1 MLSQAFYPS
10 LATIAESNNVLL
22 YDDFSSDT
30 SLNKNI
36 WVIDEAR
43 ILATSSPGFTF
54 VSPTLSFSS
63 SGMAVSGPNNYMQVT
78 GVSSVQSFS
87 PPFTFTAMF
96 RSSGTSCSQPNSLY
110 ILGPNEHL
118 EIVFVP
124 NPDNS
129 PSYAPQDEKY
139 YGVWVTHTGGP
150 SGYSSTPDNLLYAS
164 PHDNTWYTY
173 VVSIDANGYATVALL
188 SESGAVLGGKS
199 NLYVGK
205 GPFYICLVQRI
216 GQPWVTPAPM
226 TGIWKYAKVVGSV
239 ANIQLPPVKKYS
251 VTFKESG
258 LPLGTMWS
266 VTLAGSKVFSLGKT
280 ITFLLQNG
288 TYPFTIEPVSG
299 YAPSPSSGNVNVSGK
314 DVTVE
319 ITFSPPAP
327 SFDFS
332 ISTSG
337 TEVKVV
343 QGGTTTVPISVQLT
357 SGNPSNV
364 SLSVGWIPEGSYQ
377 WFTTEFNPSSG
388 NPPFSSTLTI
398 KVKDSAP
405 IGKYIAQIFAT
416 GGGKAKSVTVTVDIY
431 PPTLIVKDY

>member
-1 MLSQAFYPS
+1 M
-10 LATIAESNNVLL
+10 
-22 YDDFSSDT
+22 
-30 SLNKNI
+30 
-36 WVIDEAR
+36 
-43 ILATSSPGFTF
+43 
-54 VSPTLSFSS
+54 
-63 SGMAVSGPNNYMQVT
+63 
-78 GVSSVQSFS
+78 
-87 PPFTFTAMF
+87 
-96 RSSGTSCSQPNSLY
+96 
-110 ILGPNEHL
+110 
-118 EIVFVP
+118 
-124 NPDNS
+124 
-129 PSYAPQDEKY
+129 
-139 YGVWVTHTGGP
+139 
-150 SGYSSTPDNLLYAS
+150 
-164 PHDNTWYTY
+164 
-173 VVSIDANGYATVALL
+173 
-188 SESGAVLGGKS
+188 
-199 NLYVGK
+199 
-205 GPFYICLVQRI
+205 VQRI

-266 VTLAGSKVFSLGKT
+266 VTLAGSQVFSLGKT

-299 YAPSPSSGNVNVSGK
+299 YTPSPSSGNVNVSGK

-319 ITFSPPAP
+319 VTFSPPAP

-332 ISTSG
+332 ISSSE
-337 TEVKVV
+337 TEVKVM

-431 PPTLIVKDY
+431 PPTLIVMDYHVDPPNPTASELFNVTIEVMYDGPGSLLLPINLWIETYPEKDMHGDPFSYGCKLIKINGEPYTPSKEPVIPSGRITTLTY